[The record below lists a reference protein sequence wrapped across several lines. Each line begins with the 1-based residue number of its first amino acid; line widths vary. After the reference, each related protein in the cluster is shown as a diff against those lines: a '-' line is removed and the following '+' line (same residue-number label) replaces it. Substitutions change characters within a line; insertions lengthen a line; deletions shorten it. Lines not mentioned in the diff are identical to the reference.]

1 MSRTPLLRRLQ
12 RSIRI
17 AHLSERLN
25 LPTQEALELVAEAEA
40 RAATHR
46 LSRRDLLAAG
56 ARIAGTGILLSGSWN
71 RAYATILAPVV
82 DVGIVGAGLAGLAGG
97 RELQRAGLRV
107 TLYEAGT
114 RPGGRCWSLG
124 GAFPGPVAFPGQVA
138 ERGGEFID
146 NLHKTML
153 GYAQEFNLTR
163 EDVSKV
169 PGEVFHFFNGQLYP
183 ESRVVD
189 EYRAFVPA
197 MRDDLHLISGEPT
210 ADNHSDA
217 DVALDRTN
225 LLEYLES
232 RGAGSVIKAAV
243 IAAYMAEYGLEPEEQ
258 SCLNFLLFIHADR
271 RSKFRPF
278 GVFSDE
284 RWHLIGGNEQIPAGL
299 ARPLAGRIQFGKR
312 LARVRKTAAGRIE
325 LTFTEGSRTT
335 TAVHEQVVLA
345 IPFTTLREVELHTSL
360 MLPSWKIDAIRRLGY
375 GMNAKMMLGFVGAF
389 WHTIGSNG
397 ASYSDLPNHQ
407 TTWETNPSRA
417 TERDAI
423 LTDYASGNRGR
434 RLDPSR
440 TQVEAQRF
448 VNDLD
453 RVFPGAIVTAKRNGS
468 GRLLAHLE
476 HWPSNPLM
484 KGSYTCY
491 LPGQFTTIAGNE
503 GKSVGNLHFAGEHA
517 NSFYEWQGF
526 MEGAVLS
533 GLDAAAAVTSPR
545 GTRIREREATSPA
558 SVV

>member
-1 MSRTPLLRRLQ
+1 VSRTPLLSRLQ

-17 AHLSERLN
+17 AHLSECLN
-25 LPTQEALELVAEAEA
+25 LPTQEALEFVAEAEA
-40 RAATHR
+40 GAATCR
-46 LSRRDLLAAG
+46 LSRRELLAAG

-71 RAYATILAPVV
+71 RAYATILAPAVS
-82 DVGIVGAGLAGLAGG
+82 VGIVGAGLAGLAGG
-97 RELQRAGLRV
+97 RELQQAGLPV
-107 TLYEAGT
+107 TLYEAGM
-114 RPGGRCWSLG
+114 RAGGRCWSLG
-124 GAFPGPVAFPGQVA
+124 GAFPGPVSFPGQVA

-153 GYAQEFNLTR
+153 GYAKEFNLAR
-163 EDVSKV
+163 EDVAKE
-169 PGEVFHFFNGQLYP
+169 PGEVFYFFNGQRFP

-189 EYRAFVPA
+189 EYRAFVAA
-197 MRDDLHLISGEPT
+197 MRDDLHQISGEPT

-232 RGAGSVIKAAV
+232 RDAGPVIKAAV

-284 RWHLIGGNEQIPAGL
+284 RWHLIGGNEQIAAGL
-299 ARPLAGRIQFGKR
+299 AGPLAGRIQLGKR
-312 LARVRKTAAGRIE
+312 LVRVRKTAAGRIE
-325 LTFTEGSRTT
+325 LTLAEGARTT
-335 TAVHEQVVLA
+335 TVAHDQVVLA
-345 IPFTTLREVELHTSL
+345 LPFTTLREVELHASL
-360 MLPSWKIDAIRRLGY
+360 MLPSWKLDAIRRLGY

-389 WHTIGSNG
+389 WHTLGSSG
-397 ASYSDLPNHQ
+397 ASYSDLANHQ
-407 TTWETNPSRA
+407 TTWETNPARA

-423 LTDYASGNRGR
+423 LTDYSSGDRGR

-440 TQVEAQRF
+440 VQVEAQRF
-448 VNDLD
+448 LNDLD
-453 RVFPGAIVTAKRNGS
+453 RVFPGAIVTAKRDGS
-468 GRLLAHLE
+468 SRLLAHLE

-503 GKSVGNLHFAGEHA
+503 GKSVGNLHFGGEHT

-533 GLDAAAAVTSPR
+533 GLDAAAAVTRPR
-545 GTRIREREATSPA
+545 GARPRERQATTRA
-558 SVV
+558 SAV